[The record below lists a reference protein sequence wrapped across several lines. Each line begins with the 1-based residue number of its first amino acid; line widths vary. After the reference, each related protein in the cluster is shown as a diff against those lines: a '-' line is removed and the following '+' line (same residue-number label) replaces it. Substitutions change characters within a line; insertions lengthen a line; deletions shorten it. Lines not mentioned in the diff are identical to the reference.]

1 MPTMHGPLFTNTLE
15 YNIGGNAMNIRFG
28 ACVGTDTQKMAQLA
42 AAGYDYAE
50 ISISAVA
57 ALDSEQLSIESG
69 NGFFPAELKIVG
81 EDVSFDAIAQ
91 YTQKAL
97 LRIKKLGAR
106 IAVLG
111 SGKSRNIPDGYD
123 RKTAQEQFVNV
134 LRLCGD
140 IAAQYGI
147 IIVIEPLRTAEC
159 NFINTVADGL
169 DICSRASHPN
179 VKCLVDFYHA
189 FMNGESMDAV
199 ISSGGLLKHA
209 HIARS
214 NADRLFPHCLEDMPA
229 CEQWAQ
235 ALKACGYDSR
245 LSLEGGCKD
254 QFEDMIQKAKEYL
267 KVFND

>member
-1 MPTMHGPLFTNTLE
+1 
-15 YNIGGNAMNIRFG
+15 MNIRVG
-28 ACVGTDTQKMAQLA
+28 ACVGTDTQKMEQLA

-57 ALDSEQLSIESG
+57 ALDNEQFEHFVSDAKKTGISIESG
-69 NGFFPAELKIVG
+69 NGFFPAELKVVG
-81 EDVSFDAIAQ
+81 QDVYCDAIAQ

-97 LRIKKLGAR
+97 SRIKELGAK

-111 SGKSRNIPDGYD
+111 SGKSRNIPDGFD
-123 RKTAQEQFVNV
+123 RKTAEEQFVNV

-169 DICSRASHPN
+169 DICSRADHPN

-199 ISSGGLLKHA
+199 ESSNGMIKPT
-209 HIARS
+209 HIARANS
-214 NADRLFPHCLEDMPA
+214 DRMYPHQKEDIPA
-229 CEQWAQ
+229 CKVWAQ
-235 ALKACGYDSR
+235 ALKACKYEGR
-245 LSLEGGCKD
+245 MSLEGRSGD
-254 QFEDMIQKAKEYL
+254 DFADMIQKSKKILEIF
-267 KVFND
+267 KT